1 MPNACPNGSQYT
13 ARMMTH
19 YMAGANK
26 VMLAGV
32 AKLPDAEIVKPRPAL
47 FGNIAHTFNHILVIE
62 KIFQAHLEGTSHPYR
77 ARNTETAPPFA
88 EVRDELERMDRYY
101 IDLAARLSE
110 EDLAT
115 VIDFAFVD
123 GGTGSMSRFEILLHL
138 ANHATYHRGFIS
150 DMLYQIPLQAGANDF
165 TVFLRDA
172 WPALQDAA

>member
-1 MPNACPNGSQYT
+1 
-13 ARMMTH
+13 
-19 YMAGANK
+19 
-26 VMLAGV
+26 
-32 AKLPDAEIVKPRPAL
+32 
-47 FGNIAHTFNHILVIE
+47 
-62 KIFQAHLEGTSHPYR
+62 
-77 ARNTETAPPFA
+77 
-88 EVRDELERMDRYY
+88 MDWYY

-150 DMLYQIPLQAGANDF
+150 DMLYQIPHQAGANDF

>member
-1 MPNACPNGSQYT
+1 M
-13 ARMMTH
+13 
-19 YMAGANK
+19 
-26 VMLAGV
+26 
-32 AKLPDAEIVKPRPAL
+32 
-47 FGNIAHTFNHILVIE
+47 
-62 KIFQAHLEGTSHPYR
+62 
-77 ARNTETAPPFA
+77 
-88 EVRDELERMDRYY
+88 
-101 IDLAARLSE
+101 
-110 EDLAT
+110 AT